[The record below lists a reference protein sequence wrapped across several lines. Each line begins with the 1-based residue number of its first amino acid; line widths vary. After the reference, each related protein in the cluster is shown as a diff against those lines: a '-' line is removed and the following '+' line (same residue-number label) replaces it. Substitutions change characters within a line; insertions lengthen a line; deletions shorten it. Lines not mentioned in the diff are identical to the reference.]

1 MRPWSRGVKGSPLP
15 TTVRARLAPHLPPPD
30 LEQARLVDGLPAWTR
45 LAPIRVRAITL
56 GRTIHLREGIDAE
69 SASTALLAH
78 ELCHV
83 RQWRELGSARFLAR
97 YLGAY
102 LRNRLRGMGRAEA
115 YRRIPLEEEAVRFAE
130 DVMRG

>member
-1 MRPWSRGVKGSPLP
+1 MRPRFRVRGRPLP
-15 TTVRARLAPHLPPPD
+15 SPVRAWLAPHLPAAD
-30 LEQARLVDGLPAWTR
+30 LDRARLVDGLPAWTR
-45 LAPIRVRAITL
+45 LAPIRIRAITL
-56 GRTIHLREGIDAE
+56 GGTIHLREGVETE

-83 RQWRELGSARFLAR
+83 RQWRELGPARFLSR

-102 LRNRLRGMGRAEA
+102 LRNRMRGMGRAEA

-130 DVMRG
+130 SVMRG